1 MANKDSKKW
10 LDIATDIAIGGINPY
25 GLAGK
30 KIFEAVL
37 GKEINPSSLFT
48 YEESGYYDDK
58 PTSQIENL
66 AKKSDATAC
75 YILGKRYSEG
85 TDILKRDKEKAQYWF
100 DRALSRIKRL
110 NTSVISD
117 KVGLIEWLLENEN
130 VQKASDVANSITSNY
145 ISAKAYE
152 LLYWKTQEEKYREEA
167 IERLKATLSEGI
179 LQSSYE
185 LSDEKSELLFDGD
198 EKKIK
203 EVEDK
208 ARIELFNRLA
218 ELTIDD
224 SKQKRHYLIGALKEN
239 SVDSRKRFNKVDE
252 YVINCF
258 DLAYE
263 EMQEKI
269 SEASSQGDLSSDMT
283 DMLFSSIDYNE
294 RQFIYF
300 AKNQKALAGCYD
312 ESIPWVF
319 TLDKYPKE
327 IQFPA
332 IGHPQPNTIYI
343 AHPAKRGLY
352 LPLENANTELFNDK
366 VRDFERL
373 SQCLGATEISF
384 RSVKGQLVSEEQSKT
399 HNIEVG
405 GDYKEI
411 GGNVG
416 YNNRRD
422 TSRKEGHENQLEKV
436 RRFNPSKYPYVPN
449 DVNWL
454 STDSEWKSLVKQ
466 RLEGNMLHYSMR
478 ISSKRTMAVTDTRMD
493 EVKLAFK
500 SFIANAHVNYSQQ
513 MEYSFQHEEETEWEI
528 NVTFKPLEEFKDIK
542 GEDNI
547 DQHDLNTNKASV
559 ETMQADLSRY
569 TENERK
575 YLDNLQDFFEDDA
588 EITPR
593 EHKMLDRIRKSLGI
607 SEERAKELEMS
618 LSAPQLTEDEQEY
631 LDMYNDYASKGE
643 ITEKERRRLDKFA
656 SALGIVED
664 RIKDIEQL
672 SKTD

>member
-1 MANKDSKKW
+1 MAKKDSKKW
-10 LDIATDIAIGGINPY
+10 LEIGTDFALGVISPY
-25 GLAGK
+25 GLVGK
-30 KIFEAVL
+30 KVFEAVS
-37 GKEINPSSLFT
+37 GKDINPLSLFSA
-48 YEESGYYDDK
+48 EESLYYDDK

-66 AKKSDATAC
+66 AKNSDTAAC
-75 YILGKRYSEG
+75 YILAKRYSEG
-85 TDILKRDKEKAQYWF
+85 TLLLKRDKEKAQYWY
-100 DRALSRIKRL
+100 DRALSGIKRL
-110 NTSVISD
+110 NTSVIKE
-117 KVGLIEWLLENEN
+117 KVSLIEWLLENDKI
-130 VQKASDVANSITSNY
+130 QKALDVANSITSNY
-145 ISAKAYE
+145 VSANAYE
-152 LLYWKTQEEKYREEA
+152 KLYRNTKEEKYREEA
-167 IERLKATLSEGI
+167 IERLKATLSEGV

-185 LSDEKSELLFDGD
+185 FSEEMIEYLFEGD
-198 EKKIK
+198 EKKLK

-208 ARIELFNRLA
+208 LRIEVFKRLA
-218 ELTIDD
+218 GLTTAD
-224 SKQKRHYLIGALKEN
+224 SKQKRHYLIGALKDN
-239 SVDSRKRFNKVDE
+239 SIETRDKFNKVND

-263 EMQEKI
+263 EMLGKM
-269 SEASSQGDLSSDMT
+269 SATSNQGDSSGDMT

-294 RQFIYF
+294 RQFIYL
-300 AKNQKALAGCYD
+300 AKNQKALSGCYD

-352 LPLENANTELFNDK
+352 LPLENANAELFYDK

-384 RSVKGQLVSEEQSKT
+384 RSIKGQLVSEGQSKT
-399 HNIEVG
+399 QNIEIG
-405 GDYKEI
+405 GDYKGFE
-411 GGNVG
+411 GNVE

-422 TSRKEGHENQLEKV
+422 TSRKEGQKNQLEKV
-436 RRFNPSKYPYVPN
+436 RRFNPSKYPYVPD

-478 ISSKRTMAVTDTRMD
+478 ISSKKTMAVTNTRMD

-513 MEYSFQHEEETEWEI
+513 MEHAFQHEEETEWEI
-528 NVTFKPLEEFKDIK
+528 NVAFKPLEEFKDIK
-542 GEDNI
+542 GGGNI
-547 DQHDLNTNKASV
+547 DQHDLNTKKTSV
-559 ETMQADLSRY
+559 ETVQADLPRY
-569 TENERK
+569 TENEQK
-575 YLDNLQDFFEDDA
+575 YLDNLHDFLEDDA

-593 EHKMLDRIRKSLGI
+593 ERKMLDHIRKSLGL

-631 LDMYNDYASKGE
+631 LDMYREYAEKGK

-656 SALGIVED
+656 SALGIEED
-664 RIKDIEQL
+664 RIKDIEQQ